1 MVGGNIIF
9 TLMCATSFVVSGTAA
24 EYKFAVVDEETG
36 EPMEGVP
43 VEIRVWCNGA
53 KYALPYDRTT
63 DTNGVCQVRKNHVRS
78 VNVLIRDD
86 ATRYRSSLWLKDE
99 DMEAKCV
106 TTIGVRRISAPISLM
121 VKAERYSHRD
131 TFGVGDGVLKYDF
144 FKGSYLPPAGTGVVA
159 DVEFRRMPIETLG
172 YGKRSTHP
180 GENPSLRQ
188 RETMM
193 VVFQGADDGV
203 VRVPDSPQSKLRLRM
218 APDDGYIRTY
228 TCVREDGPR
237 LENIRTW
244 DDDKTL
250 CFRIRTRRNDKGEI
264 VEAYYGKIYGDISFD
279 IANDIRIGSPHF
291 LYYLNPRPMDR
302 NLEYDGRHNL
312 RPGARRN
319 DYNP

>member
-1 MVGGNIIF
+1 MTGRNIVF
-9 TLMCATSFVVSGTAA
+9 ALLCVPSFVVLGIAS
-24 EYKFAVVDEETG
+24 EYRFAVVDEETR

-43 VEIRVWCNGA
+43 VEVRVWCKGT
-53 KYALPYDRTT
+53 KYAVPYDRTT
-63 DTNGVCQVRKNHVRS
+63 DTNGMCHVSKKNVNS

-86 ATRYRSSLWLKDE
+86 ITRYSSSLWLKSEGIDE
-99 DMEAKCV
+99 ECV
-106 TTIGVRRISAPISLM
+106 TTIGVRRISAPISLI
-121 VKAERYSHRD
+121 VKEERYSHRD
-131 TFGVGDGVLKYDF
+131 TFGMGDGVLKYDF
-144 FKGSYLPPAGTGVVA
+144 FTGSYLPPLGTGTVA
-159 DVEFRRMPIETLG
+159 DVEFRRMPIEKLG
-172 YGKRSTHP
+172 NGKRTTHP
-180 GENPSLRQ
+180 GETPSMRQ

-193 VVFQGADDGV
+193 VVFTGADDGV
-203 VRVPDSPQSKLRLRM
+203 VRVPDSPQSNLRLRM

-228 TCVREDGPR
+228 TCIREDGPH

-244 DDDKTL
+244 DDNKTL
-250 CFRIRTRRNDKGEI
+250 CFRIRTRRNEKGEI

-291 LYYLNPRPMDR
+291 LYYLNPRSMDT